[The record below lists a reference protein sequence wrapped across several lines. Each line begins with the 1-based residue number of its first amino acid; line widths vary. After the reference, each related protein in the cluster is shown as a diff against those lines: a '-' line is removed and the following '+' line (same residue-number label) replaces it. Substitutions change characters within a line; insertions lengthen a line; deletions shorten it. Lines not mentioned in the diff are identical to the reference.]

1 MRPGIRSLLAGVI
14 VLLAG
19 LAVAT
24 APSIDRVVGPFELGG
39 RLGDTVDARLY
50 SATVTRVE
58 LAGELDLGYGQDG
71 FSYTPPSVASEQV
84 FVVVDLRLE
93 SVVDKVLVQ
102 YSELVIGGVTYR
114 VAPFLPGP
122 SILNPPAGP
131 GIPVEGTLVFE
142 VPSSVVESD
151 AAAHA
156 RLHIK
161 SELTPQLESVP
172 VFALDLGGLD
182 VERVRV
188 VEPATIPA
196 DIR

>member
-1 MRPGIRSLLAGVI
+1 VRPGIRSLLVGGI

-24 APSIDRVVGPFELGG
+24 APSIDRVVGPFELVGG
-39 RLGDTVDARLY
+39 LGDTVDARLY
-50 SATVTRVE
+50 SATVSRVE
-58 LAGELDLGYGQDG
+58 LARELDLAYGQDG
-71 FSYTPPSVASEQV
+71 FSYTAPSVASEQV
-84 FVVVDLRLE
+84 FVVVDVRLE
-93 SVVDKVLVQ
+93 SAVDKVLVQ

-122 SILNPPAGP
+122 NILNPPAGP

-142 VPSSVVESD
+142 VPTSVIDSG
-151 AAAHA
+151 AAAYA

-172 VFALDLGGLD
+172 VFTLDLDGLD